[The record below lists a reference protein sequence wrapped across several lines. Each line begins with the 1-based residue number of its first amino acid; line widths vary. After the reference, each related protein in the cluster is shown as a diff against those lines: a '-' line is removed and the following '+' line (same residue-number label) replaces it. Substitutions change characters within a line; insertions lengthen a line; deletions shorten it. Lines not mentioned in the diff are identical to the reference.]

1 MYKKIFKEIKKYDT
15 IVIARHIGPDPDA
28 LSSQIALRDSI
39 KLTFP
44 EKKVYAVGT
53 GSAKFSFIGHL
64 DKMEDV
70 DDALLIT
77 CDTPDLKR
85 VDIPDISKFKH
96 RIKIDHHPFVEK
108 YCDLE
113 LIEDFA
119 SSACEVI
126 MRLIL
131 NTNLKCNKSI
141 AEVLFI
147 GLVSDSNRF
156 LFDSCSSETFSL
168 VSKYLATYKFDISS
182 LYEKLYLRPLSEVR
196 FHGYI
201 EQKINESGISHAEIE
216 VEFDRE
222 LMIMDKKNSI
232 TQSLVRHIIP
242 SEENAK
248 VISEFY
254 PGTTMQ
260 EVKKALEGMI
270 SYNNLLVAPSHLK
283 RWFIYLLL
291 KLSGNYKEMHGL
303 IVNYHKNKECNDST
317 VKLLSLY
324 RHAKNTAYQSI
335 IKFDGFLN
343 NDCELDKAFNYS
355 FGSVLIEGCDNN
367 QKQCISD
374 NIQNVESFIKKEVQY
389 EG

>member
-1 MYKKIFKEIKKYDT
+1 M
-15 IVIARHIGPDPDA
+15 
-28 LSSQIALRDSI
+28 
-39 KLTFP
+39 
-44 EKKVYAVGT
+44 
-53 GSAKFSFIGHL
+53 
-64 DKMEDV
+64 
-70 DDALLIT
+70 
-77 CDTPDLKR
+77 
-85 VDIPDISKFKH
+85 
-96 RIKIDHHPFVEK
+96 
-108 YCDLE
+108 
-113 LIEDFA
+113 
-119 SSACEVI
+119 
-126 MRLIL
+126 
-131 NTNLKCNKSI
+131 
-141 AEVLFI
+141 
-147 GLVSDSNRF
+147 
-156 LFDSCSSETFSL
+156 
-168 VSKYLATYKFDISS
+168 
-182 LYEKLYLRPLSEVR
+182 
-196 FHGYI
+196 
-201 EQKINESGISHAEIE
+201 
-216 VEFDRE
+216 EFDRE

-283 RWFIYLLL
+283 RWFIYFLL

-343 NDCELDKAFNYS
+343 NNDELDTAFNYS
-355 FGSVLIEGCDNN
+355 FGSVLIEGCEDNKKQFISDNN
-367 QKQCISD
+367 Q
-374 NIQNVESFIKKEVQY
+374 NMESFIKKEVQY

>member
-1 MYKKIFKEIKKYDT
+1 MLNHF
-15 IVIARHIGPDPDA
+15 A
-28 LSSQIALRDSI
+28 LDVSS
-39 KLTFP
+39 
-44 EKKVYAVGT
+44 
-53 GSAKFSFIGHL
+53 
-64 DKMEDV
+64 
-70 DDALLIT
+70 
-77 CDTPDLKR
+77 
-85 VDIPDISKFKH
+85 
-96 RIKIDHHPFVEK
+96 
-108 YCDLE
+108 
-113 LIEDFA
+113 
-119 SSACEVI
+119 
-126 MRLIL
+126 
-131 NTNLKCNKSI
+131 
-141 AEVLFI
+141 
-147 GLVSDSNRF
+147 
-156 LFDSCSSETFSL
+156 
-168 VSKYLATYKFDISS
+168 
-182 LYEKLYLRPLSEVR
+182 
-196 FHGYI
+196 HGYI

-222 LMIMDKKNSI
+222 LMIMDKKNPI

-260 EVKKALEGMI
+260 DVKKALEGMI
-270 SYNNLLVAPSHLK
+270 SYNNLLVAPSHIK

-291 KLSGNYKEMHGL
+291 KVSGNYKEMHGL
-303 IVNYHKNKECNDST
+303 IVNYHKNKACNDST

-374 NIQNVESFIKKEVQY
+374 NIQNVESFIRKEVQY

>member
-1 MYKKIFKEIKKYDT
+1 MPSTYAHYRMGQQVRSMLDGNEKKI
-15 IVIARHIGPDPDA
+15 
-28 LSSQIALRDSI
+28 
-39 KLTFP
+39 
-44 EKKVYAVGT
+44 
-53 GSAKFSFIGHL
+53 
-64 DKMEDV
+64 
-70 DDALLIT
+70 
-77 CDTPDLKR
+77 
-85 VDIPDISKFKH
+85 
-96 RIKIDHHPFVEK
+96 VEK
-108 YCDLE
+108 YPQLY
-113 LIEDFA
+113 L
-119 SSACEVI
+119 
-126 MRLIL
+126 
-131 NTNLKCNKSI
+131 
-141 AEVLFI
+141 I
-147 GLVSDSNRF
+147 GLHGPDILFYYKPLKSNAINSIGYELHKHSGKEFFERARKVI
-156 LFDSCSSETFSL
+156 SE
-168 VSKYLATYKFDISS
+168 KKDREPYLAYTYGVLNHFALDVSS
-182 LYEKLYLRPLSEVR
+182 
-196 FHGYI
+196 HGYI

-222 LMIMDKKNSI
+222 LMIMDKKNPI

-343 NDCELDKAFNYS
+343 NACELDKAFNYS

-374 NIQNVESFIKKEVQY
+374 NIQNMESFIKKEVQY